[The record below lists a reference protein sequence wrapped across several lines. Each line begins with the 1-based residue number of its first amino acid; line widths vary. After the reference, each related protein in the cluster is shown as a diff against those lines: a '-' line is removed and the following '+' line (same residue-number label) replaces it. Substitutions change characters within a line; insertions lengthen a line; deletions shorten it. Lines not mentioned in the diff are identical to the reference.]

1 MNNSYVSGNVILKIE
16 NLKKTYKDNISG
28 ESLTILNNLSVDIFE
43 GSKNIIIGESG
54 SGKST
59 LLNIIGALDSIT
71 SGTVKVGDY
80 DLSSMDESSLEKF
93 RSKFLGLIFQFHYLL
108 KDFTALENVF
118 LPAYMIGCSKKEAME
133 KAKSLL
139 VDVGLEHR
147 MNHIPAKLS
156 GGERQR
162 GGIYRY
168 RHRPCAMLSGGE
180 RQRVGIARA
189 LVKNPDIILADE
201 PTGNLDPV
209 NAKVISDLLFS
220 VVDKYKK
227 TLILVTH
234 DKEIATKGD
243 FCYKIVDGKL
253 ETV

>member
-1 MNNSYVSGNVILKIE
+1 MSNFENNFNEQKNIILQID
-16 NLKKTYKDNISG
+16 NLKKTFKDNISG
-28 ESLTILNNLSVDIFE
+28 ESLTIIDGLSMQVFE

-59 LLNIIGALDSIT
+59 LLNIIGTLDSIT
-71 SGTVKVGDY
+71 EGSVKVGEF
-80 DLSSMDESSLEKF
+80 DLSVMDESSLEKF

-118 LPAYMIGCSKKEAME
+118 IPAYMTGVPKKEAME

-162 GGIYRY
+162 V
-168 RHRPCAMLSGGE
+168 A
-180 RQRVGIARA
+180 VARS
-189 LVKNPDIILADE
+189 LINDPKLILADE
-201 PTGNLDPV
+201 PTGNLDPA
-209 NAKVISDLLFS
+209 NAELVSELLFS
-220 VVDKYKK
+220 MVEKYKK

-243 FCYKIVDGKL
+243 YCYKIVKGKL